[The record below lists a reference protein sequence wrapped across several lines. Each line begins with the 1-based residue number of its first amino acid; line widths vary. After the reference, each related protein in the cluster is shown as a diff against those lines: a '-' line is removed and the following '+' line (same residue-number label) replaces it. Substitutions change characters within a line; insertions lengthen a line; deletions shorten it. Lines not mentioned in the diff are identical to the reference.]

1 MNRIESAGL
10 GLLGDSNEDDDDL
23 EDLHSHLSIQ
33 SSSVS
38 TGAASGATPLTPA
51 HWGGSGNGSGGAASR
66 ASPSTGQHQQPATT
80 QLRPSDSS
88 SPPLGTT
95 PGPPTTPSQEGPGS
109 GLISPSPFAAAAAIS
124 TMAVAVAVA
133 ALNSADR
140 ERERERERIERE
152 LFEREGYA
160 ARSSTTPVKVSRHNS
175 DGSLMLTPREK
186 RAYSSPSPALRSSS
200 DRSSSSNNS
209 QGSSSVRSGNRG
221 RGVGVRGGIS
231 GGSLLSDLV
240 KAADNN
246 GHNDEDDD
254 DSEEENVTIGSGKT
268 KAVIATIPTT
278 AGSHPSF
285 FIPSPNV
292 AININD
298 NRNRNDSKV
307 VVTSNEPRRSNNN
320 DNNNDNND
328 NHQDDDDN
336 NNQQP
341 SFTVTRVVPMEQV
354 EHDADGR
361 PGAPSTPLD
370 NIPPPTPGSGARPPL
385 TFSPEPTVMV
395 SASMSTTFEPVA
407 RTSSSPP
414 TTAATT
420 LPPPAATT
428 VVAGDEGPA
437 TMARDVE
444 ITDVPTS
451 SSRDVPPSSSSSPS
465 SPVLTTTLS
474 QPANAGD
481 QRVQVVTHEGCQ
493 SGMVVRITTGNGDGD
508 GE

>member
-1 MNRIESAGL
+1 M
-10 GLLGDSNEDDDDL
+10 

-66 ASPSTGQHQQPATT
+66 ASLSAGQHQQPASTH
-80 QLRPSDSS
+80 LRPPDSS

-95 PGPPTTPSQEGPGS
+95 PGPPTTPSQEGPGN

-246 GHNDEDDD
+246 GHNDDDDD

-292 AININD
+292 AIND

-307 VVTSNEPRRSNNN
+307 VVMSNEPRRSSNNNN
-320 DNNNDNND
+320 DNNNDN
-328 NHQDDDDN
+328 HPDDDDN

-385 TFSPEPTVMV
+385 TFSPEPTVLIHV
-395 SASMSTTFEPVA
+395 SMSGAFEPVA
-407 RTSSSPP
+407 RTSSQPPTATSPP
-414 TTAATT
+414 
-420 LPPPAATT
+420 PSATT
-428 VVAGDEGPA
+428 VVVGDEGPA
-437 TMARDVE
+437 TAARDVA
-444 ITDVPTS
+444 TADVPTTI
-451 SSRDVPPSSSSSPS
+451 SRDVSPSSSSST
-465 SPVLTTTLS
+465 PVLTTTLT

-508 GE
+508 GESINQSISQ